1 MALDGTSPFVH
12 GVSEFIEELSCIQ
25 RASESCDRERYR
37 PSFDM
42 IMKKSDTDA
51 NNVFVELGGLLRVV

>member
-1 MALDGTSPFVH
+1 MAPDGTSPFVH

-42 IMKKSDTDA
+42 IIQKLDADTND
-51 NNVFVELGGLLRVV
+51 VIIEQFIES

>member
-12 GVSEFIEELSCIQ
+12 GVSEFIEELSCNQ

-42 IMKKSDTDA
+42 IIKKLDA
-51 NNVFVELGGLLRVV
+51 DPNDVIIEQFIES

>member
-25 RASESCDRERYR
+25 RASESRDRERYQ

-42 IMKKSDTDA
+42 IIKKLDA
-51 NNVFVELGGLLRVV
+51 NPNDVIIEQFIES

>member
-42 IMKKSDTDA
+42 IIKKLDA
-51 NNVFVELGGLLRVV
+51 DPNDVIIEQLIES

>member
-42 IMKKSDTDA
+42 IIKKLDA
-51 NNVFVELGGLLRVV
+51 DPNDVIIEQFIES